1 MTVDGEPWKRQ
12 RKVVAMALSSGSSR
26 GQNINQIQNLILERL
41 IPILIPI
48 LEDSRKNLSPVDMQD
63 FLFCLSFDNV
73 CYLISCKDVGFLS
86 LGLPEIPF
94 SV

>member
-1 MTVDGEPWKRQ
+1 M
-12 RKVVAMALSSGSSR
+12 AMALSSGSSR
-26 GQNINQIQNLILERL
+26 GQNINQIQNLILER
-41 IPILIPI
+41 LIPI